1 MAKKSIK
8 EEIREILAEDFVG
21 PPLPEQGMA
30 SPFAADYVNAPPGY
44 ESAPTEILYPWL
56 QRSNMLTNRQGPWP
70 DDYPGRFRAR
80 ETAREEAHPATGYYG
95 EIAYP
100 GNTPAMGSRGFF
112 PDWMDKVPERGEF
125 YPPPTI
131 SNEDQ
136 EMLDARAKQI
146 EDSIYTTK
154 APTGRSA
161 YGDTEFWSKAN
172 RDRPQPM
179 GELPWRLGDIR
190 EESHPAYGYME
201 NNVHSSRGP
210 YNPVTG
216 FPPIPYQ
223 SSDEFH
229 PPPTISNEEQEI
241 IDSGKDDLS
250 RAIMRA
256 LQESKKGDK

>member
-44 ESAPTEILYPWL
+44 ESAPTEIL
-56 QRSNMLTNRQGPWP
+56 
-70 DDYPGRFRAR
+70 
-80 ETAREEAHPATGYYG
+80 
-95 EIAYP
+95 
-100 GNTPAMGSRGFF
+100 
-112 PDWMDKVPERGEF
+112 
-125 YPPPTI
+125 
-131 SNEDQ
+131 
-136 EMLDARAKQI
+136 
-146 EDSIYTTK
+146 
-154 APTGRSA
+154 
-161 YGDTEFWSKAN
+161 
-172 RDRPQPM
+172 
-179 GELPWRLGDIR
+179 
-190 EESHPAYGYME
+190 
-201 NNVHSSRGP
+201 
-210 YNPVTG
+210 TG